1 MSLDGL
7 AAQGHQFADSD
18 SDNVDLLSRCLQRLL
33 PLRPSGRPGRT
44 GSRRSPGD
52 PQDTRENI
60 PVKRT
65 FQPSNRRRARNHGFR
80 SRMST
85 RAGRSILAARRRKGR
100 VNLSA

>member
-1 MSLDGL
+1 CSVAVFSVHFPCAHPG
-7 AAQGHQFADSD
+7 APEGPAR
-18 SDNVDLLSRCLQRLL
+18 VD
-33 PLRPSGRPGRT
+33 P
-44 GSRRSPGD
+44 PGD